1 MDKRRSFY
9 LASRQDDFGEPPVDK
24 GWVADIPYVMP
35 ANDDVRT
42 KERLSA
48 QCGVFA
54 SSFDRPA
61 SPEFTDPLVRRHTMS
76 RIGSK
81 PEVP

>member
-48 QCGVFA
+48 SVAFLLRRLIA
-54 SSFDRPA
+54 LHRLN
-61 SPEFTDPLVRRHTMS
+61 SPIR
-76 RIGSK
+76 
-81 PEVP
+81 